1 VRRLPKILLVAVALL
16 ALGAAAAFAGPGGG
30 TSGFGGGGGGGGG
43 GGFSGG
49 GSSGGGSGG
58 SAGGGVMFL
67 LFVGA
72 VLAFILFSAVATAF
86 QVRRMRRRREARARA
101 VELASAEAADDDAAF
116 AADEV
121 RGEAA
126 ALLKLIVEAW
136 TARDRDTLRRM
147 LGPDLMVEWERRLDD
162 FDRKGWHNV
171 CQLVEEPQV
180 EYLGLVN
187 RADDADDRAI
197 VRVQSRQR
205 DVVIDRAGTTL
216 TRTNQPVIVTVA
228 EYWTL
233 GKRDGRWALLSIEQ
247 DAEGA
252 HHLDAEI
259 VASPWSDEG
268 RLHDEAV
275 TELAT
280 ADAVPDG
287 QIAEV
292 ADLDFD
298 GTARAAALDLAMV
311 DGRFAPDVLEA
322 AARRA
327 VAAWAEAVDGDDA
340 ALERAATPGAV
351 RELLYGGDASER
363 TRLVVRGPKLR
374 ALRIT
379 ALHADAAPPAMS
391 VEADLSGRRYREDRD
406 TVAVVEGSKERE
418 VTFTERWTMT
428 LDGDSATPWR
438 IAETGAGATGRA
450 VARGV

>member
-1 VRRLPKILLVAVALL
+1 MRRLPKILLVAVALL
-16 ALGAAAAFAGPGGG
+16 ALGAAAAYAGPGGG
-30 TSGFGGGGGGGGG
+30 SSGFRGGGGGGGGG

-49 GSSGGGSGG
+49 GGSGSGSGGG
-58 SAGGGVMFL
+58 GGVAFL
-67 LFVGA
+67 IFVGA
-72 VLAFILFSAVATAF
+72 VLAFIVFSAVATAL
-86 QVRRMRRRREARARA
+86 QVRRMRRRREARARK

-136 TARDRDTLRRM
+136 TARDRDALRRM

-180 EYLGLVN
+180 EYVGLVN
-187 RADDADDRAI
+187 RADDADDRVT

-205 DVVIDRAGTTL
+205 DVVIDRAGATI
-216 TRTNQPVIVTVA
+216 TRTNQPAIVTVA

-259 VASPWSDEG
+259 VATPWGDEG
-268 RLHDEAV
+268 RLRDEAV

-280 ADAVPDG
+280 ADAVPDA

-298 GTARAAALDLAMV
+298 GTAHAAALDLAMV

-322 AARRA
+322 AARQA

-406 TVAVVEGSKERE
+406 TVALVEGSKERE

-438 IAETGAGATGRA
+438 IAEAGAGAAGRA

>member
-1 VRRLPKILLVAVALL
+1 MA
-16 ALGAAAAFAGPGGG
+16 GEAAAAASPAAAPRGGAGTGG
-30 TSGFGGGGGGGGG
+30 T
-43 GGFSGG
+43 
-49 GSSGGGSGG
+49 GSGI
-58 SAGGGVMFL
+58 AFL
-67 LFVGA
+67 IFVGA
-72 VLAFILFSAVATAF
+72 FIAFVLFSAVASAMT
-86 QVRRMRRRREARARA
+86 VRRMRRRRDARARA
-101 VELASAEAADDDAAF
+101 VELAAAEAADDDAAF
-116 AADEV
+116 AAGEV

-126 ALLKLIVEAW
+126 ALLKLIVGAW

-171 CQLVEEPQV
+171 CELLEEPEV
-180 EYLGLVN
+180 AYLGLVN
-187 RADDADDRAI
+187 RADDADDRVT

-205 DVVIDRAGTTL
+205 DIVKDRAGNTI
-216 TRTNQPVIVTVA
+216 TRTGQREVVTVA

-233 GKRDGRWALLSIEQ
+233 GKREGRWVLLSIEQ

-259 VASPWSDEG
+259 VASPWNDDTRLRDES
-268 RLHDEAV
+268 V

-280 ADAVPDG
+280 ADAVADD
-287 QIAEV
+287 QIAGL

-327 VAAWAEAVDGDDA
+327 VAAWADAVDGDDA

-351 RELLYGGDASER
+351 RELLYAGDASER
-363 TRLVVRGPKLR
+363 TRLVVRGPRLQ

-379 ALHADAAPPAMS
+379 ALHADATPPAMS
-391 VEADLSGRRYREDRD
+391 VEADVTGRRYREDRD

-428 LDGDSATPWR
+428 LDGDAAGPWR
-438 IAETGAGATGRA
+438 IAEAAGLAPRA
-450 VARGV
+450 AS

>member
-1 VRRLPKILLVAVALL
+1 VKRAVRILLIAVALL
-16 ALGAAAAFAGPGGG
+16 ALGAAAAWAGPGGG
-30 TSGFGGGGGGGGG
+30 SSGFGGGGGGG

-49 GSSGGGSGG
+49 GGGGYSGGGGSGG
-58 SAGGGVMFL
+58 TSGGGGIAFL
-67 LFVGA
+67 IFVGA
-72 VLAFILFSAVATAF
+72 FVAFILFSAVASAVA
-86 QVRRMRRRREARARA
+86 VRRMRKRRRARERQ
-101 VELASAEAADDDAAF
+101 VELASAEAAADDAAF

-121 RGEAA
+121 RGEAT
-126 ALLKLIVEAW
+126 ALLNLIVKAW
-136 TARDRDTLRRM
+136 TARDRAALGRM
-147 LGPDLMVEWERRLDD
+147 LGPDLMVEWNRRLDD

-171 CQLVEEPQV
+171 CELVEGPVV

-187 RADDADDRAI
+187 RADDADDRVT
-197 VRVQSRQR
+197 VRVWSRQR
-205 DVVIDRAGTTL
+205 DIVRDSNGTTIK
-216 TRTNQPVIVTVA
+216 RNESSSEIVTSA

-233 GKRDGRWALLSIEQ
+233 GKREGRWVLLSIEQ

-252 HHLDAEI
+252 HHLDADI
-259 VASPWSDEG
+259 VASPWGDEG

-280 ADAVPDG
+280 ADAVPDAA
-287 QIAEV
+287 IAEV

-327 VAAWAEAVDGDDA
+327 VDAWADAVDGDDA
-340 ALERAATPGAV
+340 ALERAATSGAV
-351 RELLYGGDASER
+351 RELLYAGDASER
-363 TRLVVRGPKLR
+363 TRLVVRGPRLN

-379 ALHADAAPPAMS
+379 ALHADATPPAMS
-391 VEADLSGRRYREDRD
+391 VEADVTGRRYREDRD

-428 LDGDSATPWR
+428 LDGDAETPWR
-438 IAETGAGATGRA
+438 IADAAGLAPRA
-450 VARGV
+450 AS